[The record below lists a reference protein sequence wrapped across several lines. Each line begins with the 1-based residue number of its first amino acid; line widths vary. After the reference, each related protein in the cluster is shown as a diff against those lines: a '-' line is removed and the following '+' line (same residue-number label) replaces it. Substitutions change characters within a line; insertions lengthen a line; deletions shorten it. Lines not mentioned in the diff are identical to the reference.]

1 MQQQKRLN
9 EAIVA
14 YESAISYRPRLAREY
29 LPTYLPTLPT
39 YYQCHFQ
46 CDYIVLFIKGLD
58 NKFSYERRPNNRQHF
73 GLFWKNV
80 ASLGQNLENIGL
92 LWFPKSG
99 SLGIYDLVLA
109 FTSK

>member
-58 NKFSYERRPNNRQHF
+58 NKFLTKEDQIIGNI
-73 GLFWKNV
+73 
-80 ASLGQNLENIGL
+80 LGYFEKM
-92 LWFPKSG
+92 W
-99 SLGIYDLVLA
+99 LV
-109 FTSK
+109 